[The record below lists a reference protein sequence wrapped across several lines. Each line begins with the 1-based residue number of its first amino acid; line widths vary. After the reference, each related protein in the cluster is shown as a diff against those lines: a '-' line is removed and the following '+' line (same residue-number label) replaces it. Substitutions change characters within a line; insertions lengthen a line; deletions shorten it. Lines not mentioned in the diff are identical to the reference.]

1 MPAADVRRH
10 MSATCVHSSPL
21 SIDYLDPIFSLV
33 LEYFMECYSLM
44 LLVAIDL
51 LFVFLGVFNLND
63 LNEPASTFLFNCY
76 VLHGSFV
83 G

>member
-1 MPAADVRRH
+1 
-10 MSATCVHSSPL
+10 
-21 SIDYLDPIFSLV
+21 
-33 LEYFMECYSLM
+33 MECYSLM